1 MASNNFIN
9 ECKEPANSNRLATI
23 TDNDELVLNQD
34 NYIQDFTIDD
44 GCYVDGSIIGTTY
57 AKKLNINLIGSNTID
72 LQEKDLNVQVGVKYE
87 NDSEEYIDLGKYK
100 VEKPKD
106 ETTNNYSQ
114 ITAYDDLINK
124 LDMPYQCNLDFTTT
138 KTYLDLFNDL
148 CYNLNLTPKTLSF
161 DNDDIELV
169 GNPFTNNETN
179 RIVLQ
184 SIEKVSCT
192 FAQVDVE
199 DNELELCWLSTSVNP
214 DYTFELD
221 DYTSL
226 NGGKIVYGPINSLV
240 IKNSQIDDENVS
252 ISDDESIEEYGEHQL
267 VISEDYLLYTPEL
280 RQQAITAIWNKVHNL
295 TYVDCELE
303 TYYGKPFLKIG
314 DKIRVKYETTELV
327 NNEETIVEHQFDT
340 YVLTHTFKYDGSFY
354 SKITSPVL
362 TEQQVATKQ
371 DKSLGEILRNTVITV
386 DKING
391 EVTTLVTKT
400 EQLEDSIELLNPKLD
415 NNSIFISTNS
425 SRIPFSN
432 KTYTI
437 NFTTEFIGESVSVV
451 PTTSN
456 SYTGITVNRTNNS
469 ISFTVTNAT
478 ALQNEVNKY
487 TFTWSVTS
495 NGTTYTQTRI
505 ITVNALISET
515 EQNVIISST
524 APSDTSV
531 LWFNTNDNMIY
542 IYENNA
548 WVVTNDYNDQLDDI
562 NSQLNDLNSL
572 NDDVQNLQDSID
584 DINSEL
590 ENKVNSSTF
599 DTLQSQV
606 TNLQTDTYSK
616 TEIQQIANG
625 TGVDGVMVSAVI
637 STSGTFDKDGMHYQK
652 STEDTITTIN
662 YAGLEVA
669 DKNNNELLFAGVR
682 SGSSESIVETQN
694 LKVSTYLTMCNNTGR
709 MEEFQD
715 VSGVVSGTHSGPAL
729 FIIGGN

>member
-34 NYIQDFTIDD
+34 NYIQEFTIDD
-44 GCYVDGSIIGTTY
+44 GCYVNGSIIGTTY
-57 AKKLNINLIGSNTID
+57 AKKINANLIGSYDINLED
-72 LQEKDLNVQVGVKYE
+72 KDLNVQVGVKYDNE
-87 NDSEEYIDLGKYK
+87 TTEYIDLGKYK
-100 VEKPKD
+100 VERPKD
-106 ETTNNYSQ
+106 EATNNYSQ

-124 LDMPYQCNLDFTTT
+124 LDTPYVCNLDFSTQ

-148 CYNLNLTPKTLSF
+148 CSNLNLIPKTLTF
-161 DNDDIELV
+161 DNASMVLT
-169 GNPFTNNETN
+169 GNPFTNGESN

-192 FAQVDVE
+192 FAKIDVE
-199 DNELELCWLSTSVNP
+199 TNKIELCWLSQNEQP

-221 DYTSL
+221 DYTSF

-252 ISDDESIEEYGEHQL
+252 ISDDESIQENGEHQL

-303 TYYGKPFLKIG
+303 TYFGKPFLKIG
-314 DKIRVKYETTELV
+314 DKVRIYKD
-327 NNEETIVEHQFDT
+327 EEAYFDT
-340 YVLTHTFKYDGSFY
+340 YILTHTFKYDGSFY

-371 DKSLGEILRNTVITV
+371 DKSLGETLRNTVITV

-391 EVTTLVTKT
+391 EISSVVERT
-400 EQLEDSIELLNPKLD
+400 EQLEESIELLNPKLD
-415 NNSIFISTNS
+415 NNSIFVSTNS
-425 SRIPFSN
+425 NRIPFSN

-451 PTTSN
+451 PTTSD
-456 SYTGITVNRTNNS
+456 SYSGINVNATNNS
-469 ISFTVTNAT
+469 ISFTVANNI

-495 NGTTYTQTRI
+495 DGKTYTQTRV
-505 ITVNALISET
+505 ITINALISET

-524 APSDTSV
+524 SPSDTSV

-542 IYENNA
+542 IYENNS
-548 WVVTNDYNDQLDDI
+548 WVITNDYNEQLDDI
-562 NSQLNDLNSL
+562 NTQLTELNSL
-572 NDDVQNLQDSID
+572 NVDVKDLQDDID
-584 DINSEL
+584 NINSEL
-590 ENKVNSSTF
+590 NNKIDNTTFNNLQTKVNSIE
-599 DTLQSQV
+599 
-606 TNLQTDTYSK
+606 TDTYTK

-625 TGVDGVMVSAVI
+625 TGVDGVTVSAVI
-637 STSGTFDKDGMHYQK
+637 STSATFDKDGMHYQK
-652 STEDTITTIN
+652 STEDTTTTIN
-662 YAGLEVA
+662 YAGLGVA

-682 SGSSESIVETQN
+682 SGSSESVVETQN
-694 LKVSTYLTMCNNTGR
+694 LKVSTYLISCNNTGR

-729 FIIGGN
+729 FVIGGN